1 MTEAVSPTGNTAPVA
16 KPGAASAPAGFRGAS
31 PGADFD
37 TFLKMLTAQLRN
49 QDPLNPM
56 EGTDFAIQLATFAG
70 VEQQAQTNKL
80 LAQMAGGGAGG
91 TGDIASWIGKE
102 ARTTAPVWFGQK
114 AITLD
119 IAPAPLAEKVQL
131 VTRDSAG
138 REIGRTEIGTGTGQ
152 IDWFGRTV
160 DGTKLPDGQYSF
172 TLESWRGDE
181 KIADAKVGAY
191 ARIAEAEFRPGGA
204 VLIFA
209 GGSSAP
215 ATEIS
220 ALRNPA

>member
-1 MTEAVSPTGNTAPVA
+1 MTQAVSPAGNTAPAA
-16 KPGAASAPAGFRGAS
+16 KPETASAPAGFKGAS

-80 LAQMAGGGAGG
+80 LAQMAGGSSGG
-91 TGDIASWIGKE
+91 TGNIASWIGKE

-119 IAPAPLAEKVQL
+119 IAPAPQAETVQL
-131 VTRDSAG
+131 VTRDDAG
-138 REIGRTEIGTGTGQ
+138 REIGRTEIGKGTGQ
-152 IDWFGRTV
+152 IDWFGRST
-160 DGTKLPDGQYSF
+160 DGTKLPDGKYSF
-172 TLESWRGDE
+172 TLESWRGEE
-181 KIADAKVGAY
+181 KVANTKVGAY
-191 ARIAEAEFRPGGA
+191 TRIAEAEFRPSGA
-204 VLIFA
+204 VLIFE